1 MPSTNLSHDSRTTVA
16 HDNNTA
22 TSSPNL
28 TANPNLDASMKR
40 SKTRSVLLVFTCTLA
55 MIINL
60 ANSTGCSV
68 VVPAI
73 GQGLDVEEGQLQW
86 VISAYTLAC
95 GCLLIPL
102 GRVADL
108 YGSKRMF
115 LIGMVW
121 MGIFTL
127 GSGFTQDIVSL
138 SVLRAMSGIGP
149 AAFLPACL
157 GILAKSFP
165 PSRARSAAFA
175 VFASGAPI
183 GGAVGT
189 QLGALLSQKTAV
201 SWRAPFFLFAGL
213 AGLCGTL
220 GLFVIGPD
228 EVSSVVD
235 RRVDWI
241 GGLLITTG
249 LVFITFALGEGSIAP
264 QGWKTPYII
273 ALLIVGV
280 LLVGVFQL
288 WQRHLEANPGPGRF
302 SPPPL
307 LKPSLWSRANGRFA
321 VIQIIAFFE
330 WSAFIS
336 WFFWIQVYYQ
346 DYVGY
351 SPIRT
356 AVRLLPTTVSGV
368 LCTLFV
374 MVVVAHVDLLILIRE
389 LF

>member
-1 MPSTNLSHDSRTTVA
+1 
-16 HDNNTA
+16 
-22 TSSPNL
+22 
-28 TANPNLDASMKR
+28 
-40 SKTRSVLLVFTCTLA
+40 
-55 MIINL
+55 
-60 ANSTGCSV
+60 
-68 VVPAI
+68 
-73 GQGLDVEEGQLQW
+73 
-86 VISAYTLAC
+86 
-95 GCLLIPL
+95 
-102 GRVADL
+102 
-108 YGSKRMF
+108 
-115 LIGMVW
+115 
-121 MGIFTL
+121 
-127 GSGFTQDIVSL
+127 
-138 SVLRAMSGIGP
+138 
-149 AAFLPACL
+149 
-157 GILAKSFP
+157 
-165 PSRARSAAFA
+165 
-175 VFASGAPI
+175 
-183 GGAVGT
+183 VGT

-374 MVVVAHVDLLILIRE
+374 MVVVAHVDLLILILLGTFFTGIAALLFALVVPSAPYWAFGFPSTTLGVFGADFVFTSGTLFVAKIALPEEQNLAGGLFQTLTQLGSAFGLAITTIAHNSAAGTSIQATSQDIKPYRAAQWTSFAFAMFCFSLALIFLRGVGAVGERKKVKTSDSEAGTTDGDNRE
-389 LF
+389 SADMEKPSMEKKKVEDRMSTATN